1 MAITD
6 SEDQLISNSWY
17 AVQVKT
23 THEKRVV
30 SMLDYS
36 GIESF
41 LPLYETRRPWA
52 DRIKKVELPLF
63 PGYIFCRFGPSGR
76 VPILKTPSVTRI
88 VGIGYIPTPIDEKE
102 IVAIQTVVRSGLGV
116 FPHPYLKVGNR
127 VRIQGGSLYGMEG
140 IVTEFRRRDHL
151 IISVNLLQRSVAVEI
166 DSAWVTPVQHPKPE
180 KSALKPILSAV

>member
-52 DRIKKVELPLF
+52 DRIKKVELRCFRATFSADLVHLAEF
-63 PGYIFCRFGPSGR
+63 PS
-76 VPILKTPSVTRI
+76 
-88 VGIGYIPTPIDEKE
+88 
-102 IVAIQTVVRSGLGV
+102 
-116 FPHPYLKVGNR
+116 
-127 VRIQGGSLYGMEG
+127 
-140 IVTEFRRRDHL
+140 
-151 IISVNLLQRSVAVEI
+151 
-166 DSAWVTPVQHPKPE
+166 
-180 KSALKPILSAV
+180 